1 MHDLNKRK
9 DHHED
14 WGKNYIQQL
23 QLKNEEA
30 LFYVIDTYGGLLM
43 AVIKKHLAAV
53 PDRQEECM
61 NDVLLKIWDHS
72 SCFDEKKSSFKN
84 WAAAVA
90 KYCAI
95 DYLRQYQRELQQ
107 LDLEKIS
114 IAKED
119 AELLGVIEKEI
130 SEETEQLLAC
140 LKPEDQKLFW
150 KLYVEEKSMEEV
162 SRETGMKKD
171 VIYNR
176 VSRGKKKIRKHFS
189 VERGA

>member
-1 MHDLNKRK
+1 
-9 DHHED
+9 
-14 WGKNYIQQL
+14 
-23 QLKNEEA
+23 
-30 LFYVIDTYGGLLM
+30 M

>member
-1 MHDLNKRK
+1 MKKRAA
-9 DHHED
+9 
-14 WGKNYIQQL
+14 
-23 QLKNEEA
+23 LK
-30 LFYVIDTYGGLLM
+30 TGQ
-43 AVIKKHLAAV
+43 
-53 PDRQEECM
+53 RR
-61 NDVLLKIWDHS
+61 
-72 SCFDEKKSSFKN
+72 
-84 WAAAVA
+84 VA

-107 LDLEKIS
+107 LDLEKVS

-130 SEETEQLLAC
+130 SEETEQMLAC

-150 KLYVEEKSMEEV
+150 KLYVEEKGMEEV
-162 SRETGMKKD
+162 SKETGMKKD